1 MNNNIIMIIQLYKG
15 EDMEKIDFKKL
26 IIAMSCVIIVWLLSG
41 ILTKN
46 SMSVYNDLI
55 KPEPVLP
62 GYVFAIVWPIL
73 YLMMGFSFYLVLKSD
88 KDNKDA
94 INIFIIQ
101 LLFNFFWPILF
112 FIFDYYLFSSAW
124 LLILVVLI
132 AVTIYKF
139 YKINK
144 ISSILLIPYFLW
156 CCFALYLNFGIYL
169 LN

>member
-1 MNNNIIMIIQLYKG
+1 MR
-15 EDMEKIDFKKL
+15 KIEFKKL
-26 IIAMSCVIIVWLLSG
+26 IIAFCVVIIVWLLSG
-41 ILTKN
+41 ILTMN
-46 SMSVYNDLI
+46 SMEVYEELN
-55 KPEPVLP
+55 KPFLNPP

-73 YLMMGFSFYLVLKSD
+73 YLMMGLSFYFIINTD

-94 INIFIIQ
+94 INSFILQ

-112 FIFDYYLFSSAW
+112 FKFDFYLFSSSW

-132 AVTIYKF
+132 GVTIYKF

-144 ISSILLIPYFLW
+144 LSAILLIPYLIW
-156 CCFALYLNFGIYL
+156 CIFALYLNLSIYF